1 MLPSAVSDLTA
12 ELGRSRPAQPAPRPG
27 PAQPQPPRARQ
38 AELVICD
45 KAIERTFAWL
55 GQSRRLARDHE
66 RLPETGEAMIHGA
79 MTRIML
85 RRLAMAA

>member
-12 ELGRSRPAQPAPRPG
+12 ELERGWPAQPTPRSG

-38 AELVICD
+38 AELVICG
-45 KAIERTFAWL
+45 KAIERSIAWF

-66 RLPETGEAMIHGA
+66 RLPETGEAMIHAA
-79 MTRIML
+79 MGRIML
-85 RRLAMAA
+85 RRVAT